1 MLARQAF
8 VETMNMLNL
17 SALDLLTTT
26 RSVRQ
31 RLDLTRAVPPALIR
45 QCIEIA
51 LQAPSGSN
59 AQGWH
64 FVVLTDAAKKRAIA
78 DLYRKAWH
86 AYAGFEA
93 GAVQGNEGASRVARS
108 ADYLALHLHE
118 VPAWVLPCIE
128 GRAESASSGHMAG
141 LYGSIL
147 PAAWSF
153 MLAARLHG
161 LASCWTT
168 LHLGYEREAAQI
180 LGIPYD
186 TVTQAALI
194 PVAYPIGADF
204 KPGARKSLD
213 GIVHEEAW

>member
-1 MLARQAF
+1 MD
-8 VETMNMLNL
+8 MLNL

-31 RLDLTRAVPPALIR
+31 RLDLTRAVPSELIR

-59 AQGWH
+59 SQRWH
-64 FVVLTDAAKKRAIA
+64 FVVITDAAKKRAIA
-78 DLYRKAWH
+78 DLYRKAWR
-86 AYAGFEA
+86 AYAGAEA
-93 GAVQGNEGASRVARS
+93 GALQGRDVPSTVARS
-108 ADYLALHLHE
+108 ADYLALHLHD
-118 VPAWVLPCIE
+118 VPTWVLACIE
-128 GRAESASSGHMAG
+128 GRAEAAPSAQMAG

-168 LHLGYEREAAQI
+168 LHLKYEREAAQI

-194 PVAYPIGADF
+194 PVAYPIGTDF
-204 KPGARKSLD
+204 KPGARKALD
-213 GIVHEEAW
+213 GVLHQETW

>member
-1 MLARQAF
+1 MLDI
-8 VETMNMLNL
+8 
-17 SALDLLTTT
+17 SALELLMTT
-26 RSVRQ
+26 RSVRR
-31 RLDLTRAVPPALIR
+31 RLDLTRAVPPDVIR

-51 LQAPSGSN
+51 LQAPSGGN
-59 AQGWH
+59 AQRWH
-64 FVVLTDAAKKRAIA
+64 FVVVTDAAKKRAIA
-78 DLYRKAWH
+78 DLYRMAWR
-86 AYAGFEA
+86 AYAGYEA
-93 GAVQGNEGASRVARS
+93 GAMQITDGAPPIARS

-118 VPAWVLPCIE
+118 VPVWVMPCIE
-128 GRAESASSGHMAG
+128 GRPESTSSGNMAG

-194 PVAYPIGADF
+194 PVAYPIGMDF

-213 GIVHEEAW
+213 GVLHVEGWG

>member
-1 MLARQAF
+1 
-8 VETMNMLNL
+8 MLNL

-31 RLDLTRAVPPALIR
+31 RLDLTRTVPLDVIR
-45 QCIEIA
+45 ECIEIA

-59 AQGWH
+59 AQRWH
-64 FVVLTDAAKKRAIA
+64 FVIVTDVAKKRAIA
-78 DLYRKAWH
+78 DLYREAWH

-93 GAVQGNEGASRVARS
+93 GAIQNQDSASRIARS

-118 VPAWVLPCIE
+118 VPTWVLPCIE
-128 GRAESASSGHMAG
+128 GRPEAGSSGHMAG

-180 LGIPYD
+180 LGIPFE

-194 PVAYPIGADF
+194 PVAYPLGTDF

-213 GIVHEEAW
+213 GVLHEETW